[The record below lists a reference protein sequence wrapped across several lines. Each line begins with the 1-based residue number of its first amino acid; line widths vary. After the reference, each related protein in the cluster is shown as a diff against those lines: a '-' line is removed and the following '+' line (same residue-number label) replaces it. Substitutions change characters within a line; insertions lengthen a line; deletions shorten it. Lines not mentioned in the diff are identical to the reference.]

1 MSLIS
6 NSLIRR
12 LSIVFSLGALLL
24 ISSFSAAI
32 AASDSESEA
41 EAGCPYA
48 NKKLGKAKCERFGD
62 TSVLRFDT
70 VGKPKAHIVCVH
82 GLGLCA
88 KAYIPFAERMAAAG
102 YRTCSIDVKGFGAG
116 RRAYG
121 QKLALEDSIAEIKE
135 LLTYIREHEPD
146 TKTYLLGESM
156 GGAITIAVAARYP
169 ELVDGII
176 CSAPAWKVYKKRRT
190 TAKGLV
196 DLVMTKPGPA
206 AKAVMR
212 QATTDSSLRAH
223 WRKDHDHTLD
233 LSAGEILSFMRFI
246 AKTPRRASRVE
257 VPVLLIHGLKD
268 HLIKPEGTARLY
280 QKIASQKKC
289 LLMLDSGEHLILE
302 EGQFDDATVAAIQ
315 RWITDCSCPVPDSKH
330 TNAVVIINTNKLG
343 EEERDRLDRI
353 FQLAGVDQYEVEEF
367 NDINSGGNRKLMVVN
382 CGKKNSKNSTDDYE
396 SEGESESDRDS
407 ENETEN

>member
-1 MSLIS
+1 M
-6 NSLIRR
+6 
-12 LSIVFSLGALLL
+12 
-24 ISSFSAAI
+24 AI
-32 AASDSESEA
+32 AASDSEAEA

-70 VGKPKAHIVCVH
+70 VGKPKAHVVCVH

-135 LLTYIREHEPD
+135 LLTYIRENEPD

-176 CSAPAWKVYKKRRT
+176 CSAPAWKVYKKKRT

-280 QKIASQKKC
+280 QKIPSEKKC

-302 EGQFDDATVAAIQ
+302 EAQFDDATINAVQ

-330 TNAVVIINTNKLG
+330 TNAVVIVNTKKLG
-343 EEERDRLDRI
+343 EQERDRLDRI
-353 FQLAGVDQYEVEEF
+353 FHLAGVDQYEVEEF
-367 NDINSGGNRKLMVVN
+367 NDIDGGGMRKLMVVD

-396 SEGESESDRDS
+396 SEE
-407 ENETEN
+407 EN